1 MRLFMASTQPDI
13 RLESADPETV
23 LEELKTVYRSAYSEL
38 PAYAYRTDE
47 EIEAYLR
54 WLKKRGQ
61 GRLLVAF
68 AGQRPVGFVAVDDR
82 WETLNGQRVGEI
94 HEIVVHPDYQGRAL
108 GKRLLEAG
116 LELLRQKGMKRFEL
130 WVGDKNERAKAF
142 YLKEGFQQRGHWG
155 KWLRMWREEEAG

>member
-1 MRLFMASTQPDI
+1 MPESQPDI
-13 RLESADPETV
+13 RLEPTDPETV
-23 LEELKTVYRSAYSEL
+23 LEELKDVYRNAYHHL
-38 PAYAYRTDE
+38 AAYAYRTDE

-68 AGQRPVGFVAVDDR
+68 AGEKPVGFVAVDDR

-94 HEIVVHPDYQGRAL
+94 HEIVVHPDYQGRDL
-108 GKRLLEAG
+108 GKRLLAAG
-116 LELLRQKGMKRFEL
+116 LDLLRQKGMSRFEL

-142 YLKEGFQQRGHWG
+142 YLREGFRQRGRWG
-155 KWLRMWREEEAG
+155 KWVRMWREEGGG